1 MKTSVLRNWTVVG
14 LSVLTTAAVFPAS
27 ADEAAT
33 VKPEK
38 TYTGMVKSVD
48 ASAHT
53 VTVKSLLFSRRFN
66 LGDSCEYS
74 FANKD
79 ASGIAGVRLG
89 QKVTV
94 AYQNANGVLVADHLT
109 QLPLLYKGAVKAID
123 PKERTITV
131 GGKTFHIADDC
142 AVVLRDDKAGT
153 LADVEP
159 GLLVTIRHEDP
170 NGKATARQIAQT
182 SDSFT
187 GSLTAIDLT
196 DRTIKAK
203 ATFGSKE
210 FHLANNCTI
219 LVNGQPAHMKDLKP
233 GDKLEFSFD
242 NVDGVNVA
250 TRIAPANESSEAT
263 TAQAR

>member
-14 LSVLTTAAVFPAS
+14 LSVLTTAAVFRAS

-33 VKPEK
+33 AKPER

-48 ASAHT
+48 ADART
-53 VTVKSLLFSRRFN
+53 VTIKSFLSSRHLN
-66 LGDSCEYS
+66 LGESCEYS
-74 FANKD
+74 FANPD
-79 ASGIAGVRLG
+79 ATGIADVRPG

-94 AYQNANGVLVADHLT
+94 SYKNVNGVLVADHLT
-109 QLPLLYKGAVKAID
+109 QRPLLYKGKVKSIN
-123 PKERTITV
+123 PEEHTITV
-131 GGKTFHIADDC
+131 GGKTFHIADGC
-142 AVVLRDDKAGT
+142 AVVLLDNKSGT

-159 GLLVTIRHEDP
+159 DHLVTIRHENP
-170 NGKATARQIAQT
+170 NGVRTARQIAQT

-196 DRTIKAK
+196 DRTIKAR

-210 FHLANNCTI
+210 FHLANNCAI
-219 LVNGQPAHMKDLKP
+219 LVNGQPAQMNDLKP
-233 GDKLEFSFD
+233 GDKLVFSFD
-242 NVDGVNVA
+242 SVDGVNVA
-250 TRIAPANESSEAT
+250 TRIAPANGSPEPT